1 MPRQENSATRFGI
14 APRTFHWICIVVTI
28 FVAVI
33 IVTGGAVR
41 LTESGLGCPSWPN
54 CESGS
59 LAPRPASGIHATVE
73 FVNRIFTGFVSIAV
87 IAAVF
92 GSLIRRPR
100 RRDLVWLS
108 VGLVGGVV
116 GQIVLGGITVLS
128 ELHPGAVMSHFLL
141 SLVLLSDAIVLAV
154 RSGYPDKNIVERAV
168 PMPIFRYAWLLTCV
182 ASIVVVTGTVV
193 TNTGPHAGDRTAKRF
208 DLSLPDVAR
217 VHGTA
222 VIVFL
227 VLVVGGLFLARR
239 VNALER
245 LKESFFLL
253 LMILFLQGALG
264 YWQYFTGVP
273 ALLVGFHLAG
283 ATLLWTATLLL
294 LLRCYEPVA
303 EVEAPKPTDTY

>member
-1 MPRQENSATRFGI
+1 MPRQEDSPTRFGI
-14 APRTFHWICIVVTI
+14 APRTFHRICILVTI

-41 LTESGLGCPSWPN
+41 LTESGLGCPNWPN

-73 FVNRIFTGFVSIAV
+73 FVNRIFTGFVSMTV
-87 IAAVF
+87 IVAVF

-100 RRDLVWLS
+100 RGDLVWLS
-108 VGLVGGVV
+108 VGLVAGVMAQIVVGGV
-116 GQIVLGGITVLS
+116 TVLT
-128 ELHPGAVMSHFLL
+128 ELHPAAVMSHFLL

-154 RSGYPDKNIVERAV
+154 RSGYPDGSAIELAV
-168 PMPIFRYAWLLTCV
+168 PGPIFRYAWVLVCM
-182 ASIVVVTGTVV
+182 AAIVVVAGTVV

-208 DLSLPDVAR
+208 DLSLPDIAR
-217 VHGTA
+217 IHGTA
-222 VIVFL
+222 VIIFL
-227 VLVVGGLFLARR
+227 VLVIGGLVLARR
-239 VNALER
+239 MNALER
-245 LKESFFLL
+245 LKGSFSLL
-253 LMILFLQGALG
+253 LLILLFQGALG

-294 LLRCYEPVA
+294 LLRCYEPVGSREMLLPA
-303 EVEAPKPTDTY
+303 DTY